1 MKFVELKCKNCGAK
15 LEVEEGTTQV
25 TCKFCDTTF
34 SIDDAYTQGYKYTK
48 GVLKAQDEQYEKDL
62 ERAKDF
68 MKNNPVAKSSRIMSI
83 IFAIIFFL
91 VFCFIGYN
99 IYNDFYADRSTDFN
113 NNHSTDNRFEVS
125 SFNTPYENDAGRRS
139 GFFLINTLDD
149 IVTNNKKN
157 KEHIITVVYKDITT
171 TEETEIKKIRD
182 SLSSNRDYDVSL
194 DYDSKG
200 YVNKFTIADIENR
213 VADAD
218 NSSTGD
224 VDMNDYSQ
232 MKEEVEQQ
240 LNEIKDKIG
249 N

>member
-1 MKFVELKCKNCGAK
+1 
-15 LEVEEGTTQV
+15 
-25 TCKFCDTTF
+25 
-34 SIDDAYTQGYKYTK
+34 
-48 GVLKAQDEQYEKDL
+48 
-62 ERAKDF
+62 
-68 MKNNPVAKSSRIMSI
+68 MSI

-99 IYNDFYADRSTDFN
+99 IYNDFYAERSTDFN

-139 GFFLINTLDD
+139 GFFLISTLDD

-157 KEHIITVVYKDITT
+157 KEHVITVVYKDITT

-240 LNEIKDKIG
+240 LNEIRDKIG